1 MHADPQIAQADAPA
15 AGTQPLVAFAVVT
28 ACVLG
33 VLALFWP
40 TTLSMVEI
48 WRRSETFQHCFLV
61 VPIVLWLVW
70 NERMRLAGTPVRPFW
85 AGVVLIAA
93 AGALWAFGVL
103 ASAQVI
109 SHLAVIAMIPA
120 VVVTIFGLGW
130 ARVLW
135 FPLLFLFFAVPFG
148 EALVPKLMDWTA
160 DFTVTAVKLS
170 GVPVYREGT
179 HFVIPSGQWSVIEA
193 CSGIKFLIA
202 SLMGGSLYAWLMY
215 RSPGRRLAFIGAS
228 ILVPLI
234 ANWLRAYIIVMVGHL
249 SNNRLMTGDDHLIFG
264 WVLFAA
270 IMLATYW
277 FGARW
282 REDDPVRAQPAPA
295 ALPVWGRSQSVAAAI
310 ALLALVAFPPLTN
323 ALMRPVGLAGE
334 VTLVAPSRQGGWTV
348 RPGSLTAWAPEL
360 DGAAAT
366 RSWVFE
372 RDSQRVELFL
382 AAFRHQSQYAQLGSS
397 TNQLV
402 RSRNERWKQIARD
415 MVPVPVQSKALP
427 GTVRSGEVRPARGSD
442 HLLVWHW
449 FYSGGRATTSEA
461 DAKLDVAWARL
472 RRQPDTALWVSL
484 ATPLGTDRAAAQR
497 TLEEFA
503 RDMGPSLAAAFRE
516 STLR

>member
-1 MHADPQIAQADAPA
+1 LLL
-15 AGTQPLVAFAVVT
+15 TV
-28 ACVLG
+28 
-33 VLALFWP
+33 
-40 TTLSMVEI
+40 
-48 WRRSETFQHCFLV
+48 
-61 VPIVLWLVW
+61 
-70 NERMRLAGTPVRPFW
+70 
-85 AGVVLIAA
+85 A
-93 AGALWAFGVL
+93 AGAVWAFGVL
-103 ASAQVI
+103 ASAQVV
-109 SHLAVIAMIPA
+109 SHFALVAMIPA
-120 VVVTIFGLGW
+120 VFVSVFGLRW
-130 ARVLW
+130 AKALW

-160 DFTVTAVKLS
+160 DFTVAAVKLS
-170 GVPVYREGT
+170 GVPVYREGM

-228 ILVPLI
+228 IVVPLI

-249 SNNRLMTGDDHLIFG
+249 SNNRLMTGDDHLVFG

-282 REDDPVRAQPAPA
+282 REDDPAPAEPAPA
-295 ALPVWGRSQSVAAAI
+295 AVPVWGRSQGVAAAT
-310 ALLALVAFPPLTN
+310 ALLTLAAWPLLAN
-323 ALMRPVGLAGE
+323 GLIRPVGPAGE
-334 VTLVAPSRQGGWTV
+334 VALAAPTGHGGWTL
-348 RPGSLTAWAPEL
+348 RPGPLTAWAPEL

-372 RDSQRVELFL
+372 RDGQRVELFL
-382 AAFRHQSQYAQLGSS
+382 ASFRHQTQYAQLGSS

-402 RSRNERWKQIARD
+402 RSRNERWKQTARD
-415 MVPVPVQSKALP
+415 VASVSVQNKAVPA
-427 GTVRSGEVRPARGSD
+427 TVRIAEVRSARSSD

-497 TLEEFA
+497 TLAEFT
-503 RDMGPSLAAAFRE
+503 RDMAPALEAAFRE

>member
-1 MHADPQIAQADAPA
+1 
-15 AGTQPLVAFAVVT
+15 VA
-28 ACVLG
+28 

-48 WRRSETFQHCFLV
+48 WRHSDTFQHCFLV
-61 VPIVLWLVW
+61 IPIVLWLVW
-70 NERMRLAGTPVRPFW
+70 NERMWLAGTPVRPFW
-85 AGVVLIAA
+85 AGLVLIAA
-93 AGALWAFGVL
+93 AGALWSFGVL

-109 SHLAVIAMIPA
+109 SHFAVVAMIPA
-120 VVVTIFGLGW
+120 VIITIFGLGW

-160 DFTVTAVKLS
+160 DFTVAAVKLS

-228 ILVPLI
+228 IIVPLI

-249 SNNRLMTGDDHLIFG
+249 SNNRLMTNDDHIVFG
-264 WVLFAA
+264 WILFAA
-270 IMLATYW
+270 IMLLMYW
-277 FGARW
+277 WGARW
-282 REDDPVRAQPAPA
+282 REDDPATAAPAPA
-295 ALPVWGRSQSVAAAI
+295 ALPVWGRPQGAAAAV
-310 ALLALVAFPPLTN
+310 ALLTLVAWPPLAN
-323 ALMRPVGLAGE
+323 ALMRPVGPARE
-334 VTLVAPSRQGGWTV
+334 VALVAPASTGGWTAHA
-348 RPGSLTAWAPEL
+348 GQLTAWAPEL

-366 RSWVFE
+366 RSWIFY
-372 RDSQRVELFL
+372 RNGQRVELFV
-382 AAFRHQSQYAQLGSS
+382 AAYRHQRQAAQLGSS

-402 RSRNERWKQIARD
+402 RTTNDRWKQTARG
-415 MVPVPVQSKALP
+415 VAAVEVASQAVP
-427 GTVRSGEVRPARGSD
+427 GTVRSGEVRSARSSEQ
-442 HLLVWHW
+442 LLVWHW

-497 TLEEFA
+497 ALAEFT
-503 RDMGPSLAAAFRE
+503 RDMAPALETAFRE